1 MNGRAPLLKPDTV
14 GEFAQ
19 LHSVGGDLVRG
30 EQGRYALGFQAKGLQ
45 YAFLSASAFGHDG
58 SAGAEAFAD
67 PLNGIAFG
75 YTRRR
80 FGFGWSY
87 PEHDLLAAAVH
98 AA

>member
-1 MNGRAPLLKPDTV
+1 
-14 GEFAQ
+14 
-19 LHSVGGDLVRG
+19 
-30 EQGRYALGFQAKGLQ
+30 
-45 YAFLSASAFGHDG
+45 

-98 AA
+98 AAVC